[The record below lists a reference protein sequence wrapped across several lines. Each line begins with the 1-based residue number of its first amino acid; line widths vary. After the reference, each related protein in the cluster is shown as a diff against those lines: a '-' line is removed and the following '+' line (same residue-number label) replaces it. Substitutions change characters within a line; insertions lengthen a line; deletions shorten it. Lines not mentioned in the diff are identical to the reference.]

1 MWDRRFRLSILPST
15 HPGAAPANASTAS
28 LYPGLTARARRNS
41 SAAFEASPMNTFD
54 PTAVAEETFAVPTQ
68 AALDFM
74 RDSFSGEGLS
84 RNYFNEC

>member
-1 MWDRRFRLSILPST
+1 
-15 HPGAAPANASTAS
+15 
-28 LYPGLTARARRNS
+28 
-41 SAAFEASPMNTFD
+41 MNTFD